1 MNVQLNMSIIFE
13 PGRIFFLTTSAAL
26 LFSAMP
32 AAAEQSVDIDDRF
45 SVSLGMFLTDRDTR
59 TRLDGDVP
67 DSGTDV
73 DLEGS
78 LGFDKSDT
86 VFRIDGYFRFNE
98 KHRID
103 FSAFDLSRNGSKQI
117 DEEFV
122 WDGDIYPTDVLV
134 KGSFDLSIYKL
145 AYTWSFMRRDNGYL
159 GATAGLYIADIGASI
174 AAESIGQA
182 SSDGTTAPLPV
193 LGLRGQYDFS
203 EKWSLRGSA
212 EFFAVDYD
220 DYSGSL
226 YDIYAGVDYQFSE
239 HVAVGVGINSVGLDV
254 EVAKNNFDGNL
265 DWRYD
270 GGLLFFKFDF

>member
-1 MNVQLNMSIIFE
+1 MKIQLHKSCTV
-13 PGRIFFLTTSAAL
+13 LLASAAL
-26 LFSAMP
+26 LFSATP
-32 AAAEQSVDIDDRF
+32 AAAEESADIDDRF
-45 SVSLGMFLTDRDTR
+45 SVSLGMFFADRGTR

-67 DSGTDV
+67 GSGTDV
-73 DLEGS
+73 DLEGT

-103 FSAFDLSRNGSKQI
+103 FSAFDLSRDASKQI
-117 DEEFV
+117 DEEFI
-122 WDGDIYPTDVLV
+122 WDGETYPIDVLV
-134 KGSFDLSIYKL
+134 KASLDLQIYKL
-145 AYTWSFMRRDNGYL
+145 AYTWSFMQRDNGYL
-159 GATAGLYIADIGASI
+159 GVTAGLYVADIGTSI

-182 SSDGTTAPLPV
+182 SSGGTTAPLPV

-220 DYSGSL
+220 AYSGSL
-226 YDIYAGVDYQFSE
+226 VDLYAGVDYQFSE
-239 HVAVGVGINSVGLDV
+239 HVAVGAGINSVRIDV
-254 EVAKNNFDGNL
+254 GVDKTNFDGNL

-270 GGLLFFKFDF
+270 GALLFFKFDF

>member
-1 MNVQLNMSIIFE
+1 MNIQMHKISVLIASI
-13 PGRIFFLTTSAAL
+13 AV
-26 LFSAMP
+26 LFSALP
-32 AAAEQSVDIDDRF
+32 AAAEQSADIDDRF
-45 SVSLGMFLTDRDTR
+45 SLSLGMFFTDRGTT
-59 TRLDGDVP
+59 TRLNGDIP

-86 VFRIDGYFRFNE
+86 VFRIDGYYRFNE

-103 FSAFDLSRNGSKQI
+103 FSAFDLSRNASKQI
-117 DEEFV
+117 DEEFI
-122 WDGDIYPTDVLV
+122 WNGETYPIDVMV
-134 KGSFDLSIYKL
+134 KAELDLAVYKL

-159 GATAGLYIADIGASI
+159 GATAGLYVADIGTSI
-174 AAESIGQA
+174 SAESIGQA

-203 EKWSLRGSA
+203 EKWSFRGSA
-212 EFFAVDYD
+212 EIFAIDYD